1 MLLDASGT
9 NGLGG
14 CDRSG
19 ITLFDIPETVP
30 SSSLSVLKPLLA
42 NCAMKSLSFSGLST
56 SSPSYSP
63 HISPSLFSTATHI
76 TRKSQNAEHRFT
88 TGI

>member
-19 ITLFDIPETVP
+19 ITLFDIPESVP
-30 SSSLSVLKPLLA
+30 SSCLSLLKPLLA
-42 NCAMKSLSFSGLST
+42 SCAMKSFSSNGLST
-56 SSPSYSP
+56 PSSSYSP
-63 HISPSLFSTATHI
+63 HISPSTFTTATHI
-76 TRKSQNAEHRFT
+76 TRKSQNKGQRT
-88 TGI
+88 TSGL